1 MKEGISMNNDPK
13 NRSILNKRVAALMQE
28 KGLSVAALAKQTG
41 VAVGTIQ
48 KLISDPNCNPTIA
61 SLEPISNILGT
72 SISQLVGQDAAL
84 TVLLGRDVVVIS
96 WEEAMDI
103 TQERHMVPSQN
114 NSCEI
119 ARTNCSLST
128 NAFAL
133 KMKGSTMEPL
143 FPEESILL
151 FDPQRS
157 FQDGGYVLVK
167 LQNAT
172 IPVFKQILIDTPNHY
187 IRSINPA
194 IKEKSLTQLTNND
207 AILATLVQSQLE
219 Y

>member
-1 MKEGISMNNDPK
+1 MNNDSK
-13 NRSILNKRVAALMQE
+13 NRSVLNRRIAALMQE
-28 KGLSVAALAKQTG
+28 KGLSVATLAKKTG

-48 KLISDPNCNPTIA
+48 KLIADPNCNPTIA
-61 SLEPISNILGT
+61 SLEPISNILGA

-84 TVLLGRDVVVIS
+84 TVLLGRDVEVIT
-96 WEEAMDI
+96 WKDAMDT
-103 TQERHMVPSQN
+103 TQDRQVLPSQN
-114 NSCEI
+114 NSAEI
-119 ARTNCSLST
+119 ARTNCALSLK
-128 NAFAL
+128 AFAL

-151 FDPQRS
+151 FDPKRN

-172 IPVFKQILIDTPNHY
+172 IPVFKQILIDTPNLY

-194 IKEKSLTQLTNND
+194 LKEKSLAQLND
-207 AILATLVQSQLE
+207 KDVILATLVQSQLE